1 MYVIVAGC
9 SVFGAELAIHLA
21 ENGDDVVVVDRR
33 REDLDRLGSAFA
45 GVIVE
50 GIPID
55 VDVLTEAGI
64 KRADALVAVTN
75 SDEVNLMIGQIA
87 SSLFGLRRVVVQVSD
102 PQLEESY
109 RRYGITT
116 FRPER
121 SGLGQLRILL
131 GSDGVSLLMSLGAGE
146 VQLVQFEIMD
156 ELAGTSADHLS
167 VPGKS
172 RLIGVVRDG
181 TVQLLSAG
189 QQLQANDVVIAAIRL
204 DARTL
209 IQSWSKPPTGVKGD

>member
-9 SVFGAELAIHLA
+9 SVFGAELASHLA

-33 REDLDRLGSAFA
+33 REALDRLGPAFA
-45 GVIVE
+45 GVTVE

-64 KRADALVAVTN
+64 TRADALVAVTN

-87 SSLFGLRRVVVQVSD
+87 SSIFGLRRVVVQVSD

-109 RRYGITT
+109 RRYGVTT

-131 GSDGVSLLMSLGAGE
+131 GANGVSLLMSLGAGE
-146 VQLVQFEIMD
+146 VQLVQFEIAD
-156 ELAGTSADHLS
+156 GLAGTSSEHLS
-167 VPGKS
+167 VPGKA
-172 RLIGVVRDG
+172 RLIGLVRDG
-181 TVQLLSAG
+181 TVQLPTAE
-189 QQLQANDVVIAAIRL
+189 QLLQTGDMAIAAVRL

-209 IQSWSKPPTGVKGD
+209 VQSWSKPQRQ